1 MGTLQPSAVAQA
13 APSAA
18 VEPPSTAEVEPP
30 STAAVEPPSTASTES
45 LSTAATEPPSTAA
58 TEPPSTAAVERPSSA
73 AVEPPSTAV
82 VEPSSTPA
90 VEPPSTAAAQPEMSK
105 TERRLYIN
113 FFENLGINDDK
124 ATAFLATLL
133 RNVFEASSKLDAH
146 LAPHGACLHSA
157 VSRMQVSE
165 NPRDAPTHRW
175 IRLVDRI
182 GLFSDNDA
190 HAVRIMNLAL
200 SFAWRH
206 VELDAIAKANALILG
221 EMQQTVDVAVATN
234 KVAAI
239 PRGGVDLT
247 PVGGGGVGGATGD
260 EAGGLPPIDD
270 PMQQGDDDEEC
281 ALPDGGMAFLN
292 VPPPS
297 GLANGGDPAGGLSA
311 SALTTSTTLGGGR
324 TTTGGGQETPL
335 PAGGIEINLDH
346 APLSGA
352 GQDPDETDEDAG
364 QGGHCPPHV
373 IHDRQPTVV
382 PTNFSVETVTAVLTG
397 LQDRADGI
405 AVLRQLLDD
414 SVLVLGRSS
423 ARPTVKWNG
432 KPFPTGIRG
441 DRMALGL
448 RTDKWWPQWHA
459 PQDLDKANSFPP
471 AGTIAHAFNRHR
483 PTGSSRWVI
492 LVDMT
497 GINDVIKALSVR
509 SARFFPKN
517 ALVQYEMV
525 SRIWGK
531 APMRLPV
538 VVACMLL
545 LVTKEEEFGVK
556 LAHLAAAGRAAV
568 PTNAPLLSASC
579 HEFNTSGLAAP
590 DAATGPSNVLPG
602 GHGSAAP
609 LPLLPDGE
617 SEEIDDRY
625 AEMDVVLANE
635 ASATK
640 TQNRANRIRAR
651 TAKAHSATATGASSA
666 PRSAAHASP
675 TTRRPPARSRAQAAG
690 ALAPRPVIKKARAA
704 HGNNS
709 AAKTKLTRQASAA
722 IPSRAAG
729 AAVDSG
735 PAAVG
740 AGAAAA
746 DGVASPH
753 VRLVVAPP
761 AVAPPTVMAANSQPA
776 HPSAV
781 YTEGPVAAAAVYGVG
796 QAPPAFAVA
805 SDGTVVPGAQAP
817 TASPALNTMPNGG
830 PVAYALPGA
839 PLPCVPNYFSPSIS
853 TGFLLPGALPPHSA
867 AALAPVQP
875 HPSASDFAEEQR
887 LRRERVEANLRD
899 AHASVSEILSSR
911 HESWGGGGSNE

>member
-1 MGTLQPSAVAQA
+1 MTTSQPSAVAQPA
-13 APSAA
+13 TSEPLSAA
-18 VEPPSTAEVEPP
+18 ATEPQSTAGTEPPPTAGTEPPPPTAGTEPPSTAEAEPP
-30 STAAVEPPSTASTES
+30 P
-45 LSTAATEPPSTAA
+45 TAATEPP
-58 TEPPSTAAVERPSSA
+58 P
-73 AVEPPSTAV
+73 
-82 VEPSSTPA
+82 
-90 VEPPSTAAAQPEMSK
+90 TAAAEPPPAATSQPEMTK
-105 TERRLYIN
+105 TERRLYIS
-113 FFENLGINDDK
+113 FFENLGIADDK

-165 NPRDAPTHRW
+165 NPREAPTHRW

-190 HAVRIMNLAL
+190 HAVRIINLAL

-221 EMQQTVDVAVATN
+221 EMQRTVDVAGGTN
-234 KVAAI
+234 KEAVL

-247 PVGGGGVGGATGD
+247 PVGGGAVVAATGEEEGD
-260 EAGGLPPIDD
+260 VPPIDD
-270 PMQQGDDDEEC
+270 PMQQGDEDEES

-297 GLANGGDPAGGLSA
+297 GFSNGVGPSNGLSA
-311 SALTTSTTLGGGR
+311 SAITTSTTPGGGR
-324 TTTGGGQETPL
+324 ATTSGGQEALL
-335 PAGGIEINLDH
+335 PAGGIEINLDE
-346 APLSGA
+346 AALSGG
-352 GQDPDETDEDAG
+352 GQDQDDTDEDAG
-364 QGGHCPPHV
+364 QGDNCPPHV

-382 PTNFSVETVTAVLTG
+382 PTNFAVETVTAVLTG

-423 ARPTVKWNG
+423 TRPTVKWNG
-432 KPFPTGIRG
+432 KPFPNGIRG

-459 PQDLDKANSFPP
+459 PQDMDKANSFPP
-471 AGTIAHAFNRHR
+471 DGTVAHAFNRHR
-483 PTGSSRWVI
+483 PTSSSRWVI

-517 ALVQYEMV
+517 ALVEFEMV

-568 PTNAPLLSASC
+568 PTNSPLLSASC

-590 DAATGPSNVLPG
+590 DAAADPPG
-602 GHGSAAP
+602 GVTGGRAAAAP
-609 LPLLPDGE
+609 LPRLPHCNPEDLDG
-617 SEEIDDRY
+617 RY
-625 AEMDVVLANE
+625 AEMDLALANE
-635 ASATK
+635 ESATK

-651 TAKAHSATATGASSA
+651 TAKVQAAAAQAASSA
-666 PRSAAHASP
+666 PPAAVHEFP
-675 TTRRPPARSRAQAAG
+675 TTGRPPARSRARAAG
-690 ALAPRPVIKKARAA
+690 ALAPRPAIKRTRVTK
-704 HGNNS
+704 GKKS
-709 AAKTKLTRQASAA
+709 AAKTKSTAPASAA
-722 IPSRAAG
+722 ARSQ
-729 AAVDSG
+729 AAVAVIGSG
-735 PAAVG
+735 SGAVG
-740 AGAAAA
+740 ADAAATS
-746 DGVASPH
+746 GVASPY
-753 VRLVVAPP
+753 VRLVVAPLAVNPPHANVVGPNVHPTHP
-761 AVAPPTVMAANSQPA
+761 AAMNAERS
-776 HPSAV
+776 
-781 YTEGPVAAAAVYGVG
+781 VAAAAVYGVR
-796 QAPPAFAVA
+796 PAQPASAVEGGA
-805 SDGTVVPGAQAP
+805 TSVPGAPSP
-817 TASPALNTMPNGG
+817 TASPAFNAVPNGG
-830 PVAYALPGA
+830 ASPYPLPGA
-839 PLPCVPNYFSPSIS
+839 PLPFVPHIYPPSLS
-853 TGFLLPGALPPHSA
+853 NDCLLPGGLPSHGA
-867 AALAPVQP
+867 AAPALVQP
-875 HPSASDFAEEQR
+875 HPSAADFAEEQR

-899 AHASVSEILSSR
+899 AHASVSDILSSR
-911 HESWGGGGSNE
+911 HQSWGGGGST